1 MGLIN
6 MLLKCIGTKLWLRTT
21 LFSSVFFSTTM
32 LQAAPQQIL
41 VTDQQGQPLADA
53 VVELLDPAN
62 KAYRSKP
69 AEVAQQDLTFRPFV
83 SAVQAG
89 TPVDFPNQDK
99 TRHHVYSF
107 SPAKV
112 FELKLYADKP
122 EAPVLFDTPGV
133 VALGCNIHDYMQA
146 YVYVGESPFLAVTDD
161 KGVAT
166 FDEVP
171 AGGYQLKLWH
181 PWQDQ
186 EVAPQ
191 AVTLPFATG
200 EFKIA
205 VTRQE
210 KPSRPKKGFGN
221 NY

>member
-1 MGLIN
+1 MVLKLLSCGL
-6 MLLKCIGTKLWLRTT
+6 
-21 LFSSVFFSTTM
+21 LFSAT
-32 LQAAPQQIL
+32 LLHAAPLQIL
-41 VTDQQGQPLADA
+41 ITDQQGQPLADA
-53 VVELLDPAN
+53 VVELFDPAN
-62 KAYRSKP
+62 KGYRKSS

-89 TPVDFPNQDK
+89 TAVDFPNQDK

-112 FELKLYADKP
+112 FELKLYANKP
-122 EAPVLFDTPGV
+122 EAPVLFDIPGI

-146 YVYVGESPFLAVTDD
+146 YVYVGEGPFLAVTNEQ
-161 KGVAT
+161 GVA
-166 FDEVP
+166 EVP
-171 AGGYQLKLWH
+171 QPPNGGYQLKLWH

-186 EVAPQ
+186 DVPAQ
-191 AVTLPFATG
+191 QVTLPLVVTTY
-200 EFKIA
+200 KIS

>member
-1 MGLIN
+1 
-6 MLLKCIGTKLWLRTT
+6 MLLNFLCSRGGLSAMLLCM
-21 LFSSVFFSTTM
+21 LFLSAPMVK
-32 LQAAPQQIL
+32 AAPQQVLI
-41 VTDQQGQPLADA
+41 TDQQGQPLADA

-62 KAYRSKP
+62 KAYRNKP

-146 YVYVGESPFLAVTDD
+146 YVYVGESPFLAVTNEQ
-161 KGVAT
+161 GIAT
-166 FDEVP
+166 FDAMP
-171 AGGYQLKLWH
+171 AGAYQLKLWH

-186 EVAPQ
+186 DVSAQ
-191 AVTLPFATG
+191 SVTLPLNSA
-200 EFKIA
+200 EFKIT

-210 KPSRPKKGFGN
+210 KPTRPKKGFGN

>member
-1 MGLIN
+1 
-6 MLLKCIGTKLWLRTT
+6 MLLKLFGCIMLMLTT
-21 LFSSVFFSTTM
+21 VV
-32 LQAAPQQIL
+32 QAASQQIRII
-41 VTDQQGQPLADA
+41 DQQGLPLADA

-62 KAYRSKP
+62 KAFRNKP

-89 TPVDFPNQDK
+89 TAVDFPNQDK

-122 EAPVLFDTPGV
+122 EAPVLFDTPGI

-146 YVYVGESPFLAVTDD
+146 YVYVGESPFLAVTDEQ
-161 KGVAT
+161 GIAT
-166 FDEVP
+166 FSELP
-171 AGGYQLKLWH
+171 AGNYQLKLWH
-181 PWQDQ
+181 PWQDS
-186 EVAPQ
+186 E
-191 AVTLPFATG
+191 LPAQSVVVPLTAA
-200 EFKIA
+200 EFNIA

-210 KPSRPKKGFGN
+210 KPKRPKKGFGN

>member
-1 MGLIN
+1 
-6 MLLKCIGTKLWLRTT
+6 MLLKLLSCGLLLSAT
-21 LFSSVFFSTTM
+21 LLQVTP
-32 LQAAPQQIL
+32 LQAAPLQLRI
-41 VTDQQGQPLADA
+41 TDQQGQPLADA

-62 KAYRSKP
+62 KAYRSVT

-83 SAVQAG
+83 SAVQVG

-112 FELKLYADKP
+112 FELKLYAGKP
-122 EAPVLFDTPGV
+122 EAPVLFDTPGI

-146 YVYVGESPFLAVTDD
+146 YVYVGQSPFLAVTDEQGIA
-161 KGVAT
+161 KFA
-166 FDEVP
+166 ELP
-171 AGGYQLKLWH
+171 AADYQLKLWH

-186 EVAPQ
+186 D
-191 AVTLPFATG
+191 VTAQSVKVPLTET